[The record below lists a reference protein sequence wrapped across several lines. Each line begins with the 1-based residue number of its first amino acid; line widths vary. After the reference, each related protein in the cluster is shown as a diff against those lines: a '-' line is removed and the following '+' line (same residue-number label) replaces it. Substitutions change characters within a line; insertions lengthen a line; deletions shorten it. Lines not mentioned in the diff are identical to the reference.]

1 MTSFV
6 RRIIFNNQSF
16 YVLSGLYKSP
26 PCTTFCRQI
35 HLLHMKCLPI
45 IGIRITAPIESTF
58 NNNTQVYTPV
68 RFKSN
73 KKNRNKGSSK
83 AKDGDDDSDGADDD
97 DISDPNEF
105 REGDA
110 SDRSLAKVKVQTL
123 RLDTIIK
130 AGLGIP
136 KR

>member
-1 MTSFV
+1 
-6 RRIIFNNQSF
+6 
-16 YVLSGLYKSP
+16 
-26 PCTTFCRQI
+26 
-35 HLLHMKCLPI
+35 MKCLPI